1 MDESSS
7 STPRQ
12 DPSTTRTS
20 TTPELSSPTKG
31 SPDYSDTKARHR
43 SGTSPQQGP
52 SPSPI
57 GQTHSST
64 FLVLTNSSLSPS
76 PSLTTANPSLET
88 SADLSTTKPGKS
100 LNVTAIATG
109 VTGAAL
115 LLIVC
120 ASVIFYLRKKRQKK
134 RVPPSAEFM
143 DVAFIWRPRTYHEM
157 NSPTLSTFTPKGG
170 TSFPSSL
177 EPLRY
182 KPPVSLYSSPPTTPS
197 WSP

>member
-20 TTPELSSPTKG
+20 TTPDLSSPAEG
-31 SPDYSDTKARHR
+31 SSDYSSTETGYR
-43 SGTSPQQGP
+43 SSTSSQPDP
-52 SPSPI
+52 SPLPNDN
-57 GQTHSST
+57 HSST
-64 FLVLTNSSLSPS
+64 FLVLTNSSS

-88 SADLSTTKPGKS
+88 SAGPSTTKPGKS
-100 LNVTAIATG
+100 LNVTAIAIG

-120 ASVIFYLRKKRQKK
+120 AWIIFYLRKRKQKK
-134 RVPPSAEFM
+134 RVAPSAEFM
-143 DVAFIWRPRTYHEM
+143 DVAVIWRPRTYHEM
-157 NSPTLSTFTPKGG
+157 NSPTSATFTPKSV
-170 TSFPSSL
+170 TSFAPSL

-182 KPPVSLYSSPPTTPS
+182 KPPVSLYSPPPITPP
-197 WSP
+197 WSS